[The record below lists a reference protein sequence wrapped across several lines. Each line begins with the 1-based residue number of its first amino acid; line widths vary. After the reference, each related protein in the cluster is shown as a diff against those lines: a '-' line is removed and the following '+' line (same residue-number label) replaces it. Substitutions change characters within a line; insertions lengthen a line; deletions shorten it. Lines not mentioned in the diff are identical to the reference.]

1 LASKYAVEVHDRTG
15 KLVTVQQFDSM
26 DDAQRF
32 VHDIQAAQS
41 AAPSGGDSIIS
52 PAMDKF

>member
-1 LASKYAVEVHDRTG
+1 ME
-15 KLVTVQQFDSM
+15 
-26 DDAQRF
+26 DAQRF